1 LPAAAASTAAALTT
15 HLRLCFHAADAA
27 AGAAAAAA
35 SRQYYY
41 YYLTPAGIEYLREYL
56 HLPEET
62 IPATLKKPAARPAR
76 AGPTPGERHT
86 ACICVLAHLLESSA
100 VGAAGVLRSARG
112 AERRDMVLCAA
123 SQLRLMHAPA
133 VFRAILF

>member
-1 LPAAAASTAAALTT
+1 LFY
-15 HLRLCFHAADAA
+15 LRDYLVLE
-27 AGAAAAAA
+27 

-76 AGPTPGERHT
+76 AGPTPGECGTPVFASTGAVSPRY
-86 ACICVLAHLLESSA
+86 AAVLYA
-100 VGAAGVLRSARG
+100 AAG
-112 AERRDMVLCAA
+112 
-123 SQLRLMHAPA
+123 
-133 VFRAILF
+133 RAIPPLFSSYTGRRYCTPLKGALGGGDCACACHSALRRCA